1 MAGTIPVGGMNTD
14 ITLDGSQPVR
24 TLKELRQ
31 AVTNATSA
39 WKAQNAELKVTGQ
52 TTEMAKAK
60 YEGLKN
66 TIAKQK
72 DYISGLAR
80 EQKHLVDAQKNVDR
94 TTKDGKIEFGKYG
107 EQIAKNE
114 GQIKRAETRLASLT
128 GQQNKAKKSLDYYK
142 SGLADVQKQIK
153 LNTAVTK
160 SYVDR
165 LTSEGKKYDAA
176 KVQLNGYKK
185 AVDSLSKQ
193 QQLQVHELNNI
204 ARESGKSSEAYAK
217 QRIRVN
223 ETTTSLS
230 KFNSKIKSSQ
240 TEVNRLNPGGFNRIA
255 NGAKKVTS
263 ATSKMK
269 AVMSKTWESVKN
281 GATVAAAGIGA
292 VGAAAISG
300 AKKSAN
306 LQQSYKEI
314 TNLAVTGGEKLKAV
328 TANVTKMQQQGRDM
342 SIKYG
347 KSQQSIAEAYE
358 DLVKRGYTTEQALGA
373 MRTELQGSVAS
384 GDDFTDVVK
393 VSSTTLESFGMRA
406 KTTAEMT
413 KNTRRAVNELAYAAD
428 MTSTGFKDL
437 GYGMSYVGASAHQAG
452 IPLSETASA
461 MGILS
466 NNGIEASKA
475 GTGLNQVI
483 NRLSDS
489 ASKLASG
496 SKKSLLA
503 QIGITPKEI
512 LDSKGNLKSLSTVF
526 GVLNKHMKGFS
537 KTKKINLMKSLFGVN
552 GEQAGL
558 ILAKYNKNLGDL
570 SKKTLKAGKDGD
582 YVAKLS
588 AKNSETAKMQ
598 MARLRQTSNA
608 FTMTL
613 GAKMLP
619 AINKAGDSLVKF
631 LTKSKDGKKLTKD
644 FSNAVGSLSNGI
656 VKAIEW
662 IAGHKTEV
670 KWIAGGLVG
679 AVGIAKL
686 AKFTVALNNTR
697 LAIKGLSIGSHLSN
711 GWDKL
716 IIHLSNGNTKIDK
729 AFKFLSKGF
738 KGIGKDIA
746 KAATATGKGF
756 SKIIKGTGKLA
767 KKVSSALINGFK
779 NLGPKLAHLGSKLA
793 KSLSN
798 GFKKSVDFGKGLFN
812 KGGNAGNL
820 TGLLQSAHSAGG
832 FKSLTTAGKVGTGL
846 AGAGI
851 VADVGAN
858 LFNAV
863 KDRHSADKRSQD
875 IGKGIG
881 AGIGGGIGL
890 WFGGP
895 AGAAIG
901 AEIGKVV
908 GGWGGKAVNKFTKGW
923 QSSKPPKSFWS
934 LENLGW
940 SAHSMWNGFTK
951 GVSKT
956 INWFKKNWKEV
967 GLYLV
972 SPIAG
977 GINSLYKHN
986 AKFKKWA
993 DGLAKS
999 LKNAWKGTT
1008 KWFTKLGKD
1017 TSKGLK
1023 SSWKGMDKWFDKIGK
1038 GVKKN
1043 WKGMS
1048 SWFSKLGKNMSKG
1061 LKSSWKNVTKWFTNI
1076 GKGIK
1081 NNWKGM
1087 TSFFSSL
1094 GKKTANFFKNPWK
1107 NIKGWFDDIVKS
1119 IRSSWDGLTKGIN
1132 SGLKGLSK
1140 INIGDFHFANG
1151 TDWRKRYG
1159 VPAILNDGNDSP
1171 ETGNREGVLNPDGT
1185 IEVINGR
1192 NVKRR
1197 LLPWQDVINAHDM
1210 ATMFG
1215 KANHFA
1221 NGTKRV
1227 IKAGSDNSKLI
1238 KLIDSE
1244 IKKRDRRYQDAK
1256 DHRDKLDRRRDKKD
1270 SAAEKKRAEAKAR
1283 AKSQK
1288 KELDKL
1294 GDRISK
1300 ALKTGNAE
1308 QAKKLTAE
1316 FNSLSKKYSASKKA
1330 AKKPNK
1336 HAGQTLVDQG
1346 LLIGASRRIG
1356 HSQWISN
1363 SLFKKLTTAPK
1374 AKKKTRKTSTTRRKT
1389 TRRRKSSSSNSGYS
1403 LGTSISTAS
1412 GKTRSSSVN
1421 VKSVNQL
1428 SKALSKLK
1436 SKTIKVTVKVKGQ
1449 SSVKKLTK
1457 AIKKVKG
1464 KKPKIKVKVTGTSN
1478 LKKLQKSITTTHKRV
1493 TSLDKAVKKNKFG
1506 KEIAEQSEK
1515 ATKSLKGKGDFS
1527 KTFSKMVKD
1536 VDKDIKSM
1544 KKSATS
1550 EFDSMEKKIQAS
1562 MKKIHTGVVKLATS
1576 TATGFKNAL
1585 HKMVGYAGSDMK
1597 STIAQLNRGIK
1608 GINKVLSQFGGNTAV
1623 IKPVKFARG
1632 TVNGALTHDTLAM
1645 VNDAEYGPKQE
1656 AVIRGND
1663 VLLPQYDNQIVKL
1676 QAGDKVLNGDQTLEL
1691 AHSFGLPHFAKG
1703 SGVSH
1708 SALRKL
1714 AEKSL
1719 KNFAQAFKSMFTK
1732 NVDTK
1737 GHGIEK
1743 DFTNLSKRSS
1753 THYGE
1758 PWSQAIW
1765 TVIENAIGDGIGK
1778 GGTREAFLHYAEKTF
1793 AGVKYVMGAAS
1804 KIASDCSGMV
1814 SQALKHFGLDIG
1826 RTTVAMQNSAGVQYL
1841 GKDISKTIPGD
1852 LVIFGHGAGAA
1863 GHVGIV
1869 KDPSRDTMFNETP
1882 PSARVSRISD
1892 NKSMGYGFYR
1902 LKGLHNANSK
1912 KHKGPTK
1919 KLLALTKKELGSKAI
1934 AWIKKHLSETIS
1946 SFKITG
1952 DIGTRANLLAKALR
1966 KLDSHA
1972 TKNGITAILGNWSLE
1987 STLDPSS
1994 VNPDGGAS
2002 GLGQWLDSRQTAL
2015 KAYAKKHHKSWQ
2027 DAATQLEFALHGDDP
2042 ADRATFKSIL
2052 EGKGSVASL
2061 AGRFSAEWERGGYNT
2076 GHIARAEQ
2084 LAPSIKFA
2092 NGGITDKPAIFG
2104 EKGPEMAIPL
2114 VPTKATRAWELI
2126 GKAVGILSNQT
2137 GFSNQQPVVDQKEK
2151 KEEHEF
2157 RQAVLLLLQQLANK
2171 DGSANITLTT
2181 PDGRTLWEVVEPFF
2195 KENQRSNQVR
2205 QRRGLSGNF

>member
-39 WKAQNAELKVTGQ
+39 WKAQNAELKVAGQ

-80 EQKHLVDAQKNVDR
+80 EQKHLEDAQKNVDR

-153 LNTAVTK
+153 LNKAVTK

-328 TANVTKMQQQGRDM
+328 TANVAKMQQQGRDM

-558 ILAKYNKNLGDL
+558 ILAKYNKSLGDL

-716 IIHLSNGNTKIDK
+716 IIHLSNGNTKIGK

-738 KGIGKDIA
+738 KGIGTDVS

-756 SKIIKGTGKLA
+756 SKIIKGTGNLA
-767 KKVSSALINGFK
+767 KKVSASLINGFK
-779 NLGPKLAHLGSKLA
+779 NLGPKLANLGSKLA

-798 GFKKSVDFGKGLFN
+798 GFQKSVDLGKGLFN
-812 KGGNAGNL
+812 KGGNAGKL

-832 FKSLTTAGKVGTGL
+832 FKGLTKAGKIGTGL

-863 KDRHSADKRSQD
+863 KDRHSANKRSQD

-923 QSSKPPKSFWS
+923 QAKKPPKSFWS

-940 SAHSMWNGFTK
+940 SAHSMWTGFTK
-951 GVSKT
+951 SVSKT
-956 INWFKKNWKEV
+956 INWFKKNWKEI

-993 DGLAKS
+993 NGLVKT
-999 LKNAWKGTT
+999 LKNAWKGIT

-1017 TSKGLK
+1017 ASKGLK
-1023 SSWKGMDKWFDKIGK
+1023 SSWKGMDKWFTKISK
-1038 GVKKN
+1038 NIKNN
-1043 WKGMS
+1043 WKGMT

-1061 LKSSWKNVTKWFTNI
+1061 LKSSWKNVTKWFSNI

-1094 GKKTANFFKNPWK
+1094 GKKTANFFKKPWK
-1107 NIKGWFDDIVKS
+1107 NITGWFDDIVKN

-1159 VPAILNDGNDSP
+1159 VPAVLNDGDDSP
-1171 ETGNREGVLNPDGT
+1171 ETGNREGILNPDGT
-1185 IEVINGR
+1185 IEVISGR

-1197 LLPWQDVINAHDM
+1197 LWPWQDVINAHDM

-1215 KANHFA
+1215 KAYHFA

-1227 IKAGSDNSKLI
+1227 IKVSSDNRKLI

-1244 IKKRDRRYQDAK
+1244 IKKRDHRYQDAK

-1270 SAAEKKRAEAKAR
+1270 LAAEKKRAEAKSR

-1300 ALKTGNAE
+1300 ALKKG
-1308 QAKKLTAE
+1308 QADRAKNLTAE
-1316 FNSLSKKYSASKKA
+1316 FNKLSKKYSASKKA

-1346 LLIGASRRIG
+1346 LLTGASHRIG

-1363 SLFKKLTTAPK
+1363 FLFKKLTTAPK
-1374 AKKKTRKTSTTRRKT
+1374 AKKKKRKTTTRKRRSTT
-1389 TRRRKSSSSNSGYS
+1389 TRRRSSSGSSYS
-1403 LGTSISTAS
+1403 VGTGTSSAVTRV
-1412 GKTRSSSVN
+1412 KTN
-1421 VKSVNQL
+1421 
-1428 SKALSKLK
+1428 SKATSSLAKSLSKLK
-1436 SKTIKVTVKVKGQ
+1436 SKTIKVTAKVKGQ

-1464 KKPKIKVKVTGTSN
+1464 KKPKIKVKVTGTSS

-1506 KEIAEQSEK
+1506 KKIADQAEK

-1536 VDKDIKSM
+1536 VDKDIKGM
-1544 KKSATS
+1544 KKNATS
-1550 EFDSMEKKIQAS
+1550 EFESMEKKIDSS
-1562 MKKIHTGVVKLATS
+1562 MKKIHNGVVKLATS

-1585 HKMVGYAGSDMK
+1585 HKMIGYAGSDMK

-1656 AVIRGND
+1656 AVIRGDD

-1758 PWSQAIW
+1758 PWSQAMW
-1765 TVIENAIGDGIGK
+1765 TVIGDAIGDGIGK
-1778 GGTREAFLHYAEKTF
+1778 GGTREAFLRYAEKTF

-1804 KIASDCSGMV
+1804 KTASDCSGMV
-1814 SQALKHFGLDIG
+1814 AQALKHFGLDIG
-1826 RTTVAMQNSAGVQYL
+1826 RSTIDMQNSKGVQYL
-1841 GKDISKTIPGD
+1841 GKDIAKTIPGD
-1852 LVIFGHGAGAA
+1852 LVIFGHGTGAA

-1869 KDPSRDTMFNETP
+1869 KNPGKGTMFNETP

-1892 NKSMGYGFYR
+1892 DKAMGYGFYR
-1902 LKGLHNANSK
+1902 IKGLHDANSK
-1912 KHKGPTK
+1912 KNKGPSK
-1919 KLLALTKKELGSKAI
+1919 SLLALAKKELGSKAI
-1934 AWIKKHLSETIS
+1934 KWIKDKL
-1946 SFKITG
+1946 G
-1952 DIGTRANLLAKALR
+1952 DEGALGPNIGGEGVQRWAGTVKR
-1966 KLDSHA
+1966 
-1972 TKNGITAILGNWSLE
+1972 ILGMLNLSTSKGMVDKVLRQIQTE
-1987 STLDPSS
+1987 SGGDPKAKQPGAD
-1994 VNPDGGAS
+1994 PDGDGS
-2002 GLGQWLDSRQTAL
+2002 GPALGLMQTKRQTYDAYKHKGAVGIFNGPDNIYAAL
-2015 KAYAKKHHKSWQ
+2015 NYAKHKYGPS
-2027 DAATQLEFALHGDDP
+2027 LSALGNGHG
-2042 ADRATFKSIL
+2042 
-2052 EGKGSVASL
+2052 
-2061 AGRFSAEWERGGYNT
+2061 Y
-2076 GHIARAEQ
+2076 
-2084 LAPSIKFA
+2084 A
-2092 NGGITDKPAIFG
+2092 NGGITNKPAIFG

-2137 GFSNQQPVVDQKEK
+2137 GFNTQQPVVDQKEK

-2181 PDGRTLWEVVEPFF
+2181 PDGRTLWQVVEPFF

-2205 QRRGLSGNF
+2205 QRRGLSGNY

>member
-1197 LLPWQDVINAHDM
+1197 LWPWQDVINAHDM

-1256 DHRDKLDRRRDKKD
+1256 DHRDKQDKRRDKKD
-1270 SAAEKKRAEAKAR
+1270 SAAEKKRAAAKNRAKA
-1283 AKSQK
+1283 QK

-1300 ALKTGNAE
+1300 ALKSGNTA

-1316 FNSLSKKYSASKKA
+1316 FNNLSKSYSKSKKA

-1374 AKKKTRKTSTTRRKT
+1374 AKKTTSTRRRTT
-1389 TRRRKSSSSNSGYS
+1389 TRRRSSSSSYSVGTRTSSAVGKIKASSKSTTSLAKS
-1403 LGTSISTAS
+1403 LG
-1412 GKTRSSSVN
+1412 
-1421 VKSVNQL
+1421 
-1428 SKALSKLK
+1428 KLK
-1436 SKTIKVTVKVKGQ
+1436 SKNITVTVKVKGQ

-1464 KKPKIKVKVTGTSN
+1464 KKPKIKVKVTGTSS

-1506 KEIAEQSEK
+1506 KEIAEQAEK

-1536 VDKDIKSM
+1536 VEKDIKAM
-1544 KKSATS
+1544 KKNATS

-1562 MKKIHTGVVKLATS
+1562 MKKIHNGVVKLATS

-1597 STIAQLNRGIK
+1597 GTIAQLNRGIK

-1691 AHSFGLPHFAKG
+1691 AHSFGLPHFAQG

-1708 SALRKL
+1708 KALRKF

-1758 PWSQAIW
+1758 PWSQAMW
-1765 TVIENAIGDGIGK
+1765 TVIGNAIGDDIGK
-1778 GGTREAFLHYAEKTF
+1778 GGTREAFLRYAEETF
-1793 AGVKYVMGAAS
+1793 TGVKYVMGAAS
-1804 KIASDCSGMV
+1804 KTASDCSGMV

-1826 RTTVAMQNSAGVQYL
+1826 RSTIDMQNSKGVQYL
-1841 GKDISKTIPGD
+1841 GKDLSKTIPGD
-1852 LVIFGHGAGAA
+1852 LVIFGHGTGAA

-1869 KDPSRDTMFNETP
+1869 KNPSKGTMFNETP

-1892 NKSMGYGFYR
+1892 DTAMGYGFYR
-1902 LKGLHNANSK
+1902 IKGLHDANSNK
-1912 KHKGPTK
+1912 NKGPNK
-1919 KLLALTKKELGSKAI
+1919 SLLALAKKELGLKAI
-1934 AWIKKHLSETIS
+1934 KWIKNKLGDEGALGPNIGGEGVQRW
-1946 SFKITG
+1946 TG
-1952 DIGTRANLLAKALR
+1952 TVKR
-1966 KLDSHA
+1966 
-1972 TKNGITAILGNWSLE
+1972 ILGMLNLSTSKDMVDKVLRQIQTE
-1987 STLDPSS
+1987 SGGNPKAKQPGSD
-1994 VNPDGGAS
+1994 PDGDGS
-2002 GLGQWLDSRQTAL
+2002 GPALGLMQTKRQTYEAYKHKGAVGIFNGPDNIYAAL
-2015 KAYAKKHHKSWQ
+2015 NYAKHKYGPS
-2027 DAATQLEFALHGDDP
+2027 LSALGNGHG
-2042 ADRATFKSIL
+2042 
-2052 EGKGSVASL
+2052 
-2061 AGRFSAEWERGGYNT
+2061 Y
-2076 GHIARAEQ
+2076 
-2084 LAPSIKFA
+2084 A
-2092 NGGITDKPAIFG
+2092 NGGITNKPAIFG

-2137 GFSNQQPVVDQKEK
+2137 GFNSQQPVVDQKEK

-2181 PDGRTLWEVVEPFF
+2181 PDGRTLWQVVEPFF